1 MRKSVRGYIFS
12 RPFFDERAPQH
23 IQNIVIREFC
33 EKNNLNYQLSV
44 SEYAFENSF
53 SILLQVVKELE
64 KVHGIVAYSLFQM
77 PEEKSLRQKVFKKI
91 LGKQKVIYFALEDLK
106 ISNETEFNDIE
117 EIWSVKST
125 LVKCPKDLK
134 KWEK

>member
-77 PEEKSLRQKVFKKI
+77 PEEKSF
-91 LGKQKVIYFALEDLK
+91 
-106 ISNETEFNDIE
+106 
-117 EIWSVKST
+117 
-125 LVKCPKDLK
+125 
-134 KWEK
+134 